1 MIGMLNCRPGLPL
14 PDPIKAFMDDSGE
27 AGVILV
33 SFGSVLQASQMS
45 DSLRLMLM
53 NVLGGLK
60 QRVLWK
66 WESHEM
72 KDKPDNV
79 MLSKWLP
86 QQDILAHSKLRLFI
100 THGGQSSAQEAL
112 CHKKPVVIVYNFLCS
127 SDSISYTATRPRVFL
142 RRIRQRRL
150 RSRWPLQTCTAPSF
164 LCAKEAKNPH
174 FHRRSSL
181 RRVSATKNLGGAW
194 SLIRA
199 NK

>member
-1 MIGMLNCRPGLPL
+1 
-14 PDPIKAFMDDSGE
+14 MDDSGE

-79 MLSKWLP
+79 MLSQWLP

-112 CHKKPVVIVYNFLCS
+112 CHKKPN
-127 SDSISYTATRPRVFL
+127 
-142 RRIRQRRL
+142 
-150 RSRWPLQTCTAPSF
+150 
-164 LCAKEAKNPH
+164 
-174 FHRRSSL
+174 
-181 RRVSATKNLGGAW
+181 
-194 SLIRA
+194 
-199 NK
+199 